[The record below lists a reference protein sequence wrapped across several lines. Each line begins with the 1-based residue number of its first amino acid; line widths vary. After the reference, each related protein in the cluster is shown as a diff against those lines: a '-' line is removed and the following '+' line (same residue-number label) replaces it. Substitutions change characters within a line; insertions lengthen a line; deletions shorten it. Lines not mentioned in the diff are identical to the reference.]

1 MFREG
6 SVHYC
11 HPVQGIPQSGHP
23 VIIIKLLGGAAVL
36 GTVTSHGAGKFK
48 GTEKA
53 IPWIRNRTHARRI
66 HHFRAFNGSA
76 KPNWRPLL
84 ELEPGQ
90 RWPMPEASWIEVDRV
105 FEAPLST
112 LGRFTKSPYALQMTT
127 ASLDDLRAHIAEC
140 PGLLRSGSL
149 RRWGLAPQS
158 TWTSSSRNSS
168 STSLSSSSS
177 GTSLVSTPMSSPPST
192 PPRKPTPRGKQPV
205 IPPRTS
211 SAPTARS
218 WARVVSTTT

>member
-1 MFREG
+1 MSTSPMFREG

-112 LGRFTKSPYALQMTT
+112 LGRFTKMP
-127 ASLDDLRAHIAEC
+127 R
-140 PGLLRSGSL
+140 P
-149 RRWGLAPQS
+149 S
-158 TWTSSSRNSS
+158 TQR
-168 STSLSSSSS
+168 LSSEVGPSPSVNLDVEQS
-177 GTSLVSTPMSSPPST
+177 QLVVHLPLFILLGHVPCVYAY
-192 PPRKPTPRGKQPV
+192 V
-205 IPPRTS
+205 IATVDT
-211 SAPTARS
+211 APEADP
-218 WARVVSTTT
+218 